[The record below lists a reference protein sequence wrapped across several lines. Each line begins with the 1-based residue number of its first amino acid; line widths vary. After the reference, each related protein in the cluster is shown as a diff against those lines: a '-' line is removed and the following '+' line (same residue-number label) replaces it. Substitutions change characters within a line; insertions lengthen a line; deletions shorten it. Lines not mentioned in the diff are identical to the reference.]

1 MYTCPAPMVSAGFSD
16 TWTYQPENNIFY
28 LPFLEKP
35 GSYSSVYSLKSS
47 PSSDVI
53 SYPSKLVPH
62 YSSLIGEV
70 YRRQTDVK
78 TISGYQILRFV
89 TELFPAVLVIA
100 GESVSW
106 IWAAIA
112 FVTFF
117 IFGIAQLCVMWKP
130 ISSALG
136 NSTSAVLLSCV
147 TGLLLSIPFATEVGI
162 TLLHYMDSLIG
173 GAWFIPILWAAE
185 IFGVFLIR
193 GRPYNGDDLVND
205 LKMSGSMSAF
215 LALSWNVLLP
225 ISLITLAVI
234 EYKTSLSSQLY
245 YWRGRSYYNYW
256 ARKVGALTQIG
267 FLLLVPI
274 TSIIQIYRYLTSGPP
289 DILDVCSRS

>member
-1 MYTCPAPMVSAGFSD
+1 M
-16 TWTYQPENNIFY
+16 
-28 LPFLEKP
+28 
-35 GSYSSVYSLKSS
+35 YSLKASTN
-47 PSSDVI
+47 SDII
-53 SYPSKLVPH
+53 SYPAKFVPH

-70 YRRQTDVK
+70 YRRQADVK
-78 TISGYQILRFV
+78 HISGYQVLRFV
-89 TELFPAVLVIA
+89 TELFPAVVTIASESISWVWVAVVI
-100 GESVSW
+100 VML
-106 IWAAIA
+106 
-112 FVTFF
+112 FM
-117 IFGIAQLCVMWKP
+117 FGVAQLCVMWKP

-136 NSTSAVLLSCV
+136 NSTSSVLLSCV

-162 TLLHYMDSLIG
+162 TLLHYIDILIG

-225 ISLITLAVI
+225 ISLIALSVI
-234 EYKTSLSSQLY
+234 EYKVSLSSQLY
-245 YWRGRSYYNYW
+245 YWRGRSYYAYW
-256 ARKVGALTQIG
+256 ARKMGALIQIG

-274 TSIIQIYRYLTSGPP
+274 TAIVQIYRYLTSGPP
-289 DILDVCSRS
+289 DILDVCKITLRMFKVDR